1 MPELSTLK
9 DLFVKELRDIYD
21 AEKQITKALPKMAK
35 GAEAE
40 ELRSAFEEHREQT
53 LGQIERIEQVFEMLG
68 ERAKSVPCKGMKG
81 LVEEGSEILQEDGE
95 GAVID
100 AGLIGAAQK
109 VEHYEI
115 AAYGTL
121 ITYAKLMGNEEIGDL
136 LGETLE
142 EEKETDQRL
151 TGLAENFVNPQAEE
165 EGDEE
170 ERGQMRGSARSR
182 STAASRSRG
191 GTSRS
196 RASGRS
202 GSSKKR

>member
-35 GAEAE
+35 GAESE

-151 TGLAENFVNPQAEE
+151 TSLAEGFVNPQAEH
-165 EGDEE
+165 EGDEEE

-182 STAASRSRG
+182 SMAASRSRRG
-191 GTSRS
+191 SSRS

-202 GSSKKR
+202 SAKKR

>member
-151 TGLAENFVNPQAEE
+151 TDLAANFVNPQAEE

>member
-21 AEKQITKALPKMAK
+21 AEKQLTKALPKMAK
-35 GAEAE
+35 AAESD

-53 LGQIERIEQVFEMLG
+53 VGQIERIEQVFEMLG
-68 ERAKSVPCKGMKG
+68 ERAKSIPCKGMKG
-81 LVEEGSEILQEDGE
+81 LVEEGSEIMQEDGE
-95 GAVID
+95 GAVLD

-136 LGETLE
+136 LGETLD

-151 TGLAENFVNPQAEE
+151 TSLAKDFVNPQAEH

-170 ERGQMRGSARSR
+170 EVGQSRGSARTR
-182 STAASRSRG
+182 STAANRPRG
-191 GTSRS
+191 GGGRARS
-196 RASGRS
+196 AGRS

>member
-35 GAEAE
+35 SAESD

-53 LGQIERIEQVFEMLG
+53 IGQIERLEQVFDLIG
-68 ERAKSVPCKGMKG
+68 ERARSVPCKGMRG
-81 LVEEGSEILQEDGE
+81 IIEEGSEISQQDGE
-95 GAVID
+95 SAVLD

-115 AAYGTL
+115 ATYGTL
-121 ITYAKLMGNEEIGDL
+121 VTYAKLMGNDQAAEL
-136 LGETLE
+136 LGETLD

-151 TGLAENFVNPQAEE
+151 TELAEGFVNPQAEHE
-165 EGDEE
+165 DEE
-170 ERGQMRGSARSR
+170 ASVPVRKGTAARSR
-182 STAASRSRG
+182 TA
-191 GTSRS
+191 
-196 RASGRS
+196 
-202 GSSKKR
+202 KKH

>member
-1 MPELSTLK
+1 
-9 DLFVKELRDIYD
+9 V
-21 AEKQITKALPKMAK
+21 
-35 GAEAE
+35 G
-40 ELRSAFEEHREQT
+40 HV
-53 LGQIERIEQVFEMLG
+53 ERIEQVFDMLG
-68 ERAKSVPCKGMKG
+68 ERARSIPCKGMKG
-81 LVEEGSEILQEDGE
+81 LVEEGAEMMQEDGE

-151 TGLAENFVNPQAEE
+151 TSLAEGFVNPQAEE
-165 EGDEE
+165 EGGEE
-170 ERGQMRGSARSR
+170 EMGQSRGAARAR
-182 STAASRSRG
+182 STAANRPRG
-191 GTSRS
+191 GTGRARS
-196 RASGRS
+196 AGRS
-202 GSSKKR
+202 GTKKR